1 MMVNS
6 IEDSDKKCILIV
18 DDNPENIHVLS
29 GVLNPYYK
37 TKAAINGKIAI
48 RIACLEDR
56 PDMILL
62 DIMMPDLDGYAVCR
76 HLKKLPETAQI
87 PIIFI
92 SAKSEIKDEEKGF
105 ALGCVDYIS
114 KPISPPIV
122 LARVSAHLKLADQQ
136 LHLMDL
142 VNQTT
147 KNLEKTR
154 MEIIQSLGRAAEF
167 KDNETGMHVVR
178 MSWYSYHIAKQFTGN
193 AAWSELLRNA
203 APMHDIGK
211 IGIPDDV
218 LLKPGKLN
226 ADEWASM
233 QKHVEYGVEILG
245 AHETELLAL
254 AVEVAQ
260 HHHEKWDGSGYPKG
274 ISGKDIPLG
283 ARIAAI
289 ADVFDALTSDR
300 PYKKA
305 WQVSDAVELIE
316 SESGK
321 HFDPELVLHFKSCL
335 PLILETKSL
344 HCD

>member
-1 MMVNS
+1 M
-6 IEDSDKKCILIV
+6 IDSDGQSEKKSILIV

-29 GVLNPYYK
+29 GVLSPYYK
-37 TKAAINGKIAI
+37 TKAAINGKIALK
-48 RIACLEDR
+48 IAGSKDK

-62 DIMMPDLDGYAVCR
+62 DIMMPELDGYAVCR
-76 HLKKLPETAQI
+76 HLKQFPETAQI

-105 ALGCVDYIS
+105 ALGAVDYIS

-136 LHLMDL
+136 SHLMGM
-142 VNQTT
+142 VKETT
-147 KNLEKTR
+147 RHLEKTR

-178 MSWYSYHIAKQFTGN
+178 MSWYAYHLAKQMTGDE
-193 AAWSELLRNA
+193 AWAELLRSA

-218 LLKPGKLN
+218 LLKPGKLD
-226 ADEWASM
+226 AAEWATM

-245 AHETELLAL
+245 KHETELLAL

-260 HHHEKWDGSGYPKG
+260 YHHEKWDGSGYPKG
-274 ISGKDIPLG
+274 ISGKDIPLS

-289 ADVFDALTSDR
+289 ADVFDALTSER

-305 WQVSDAVELIE
+305 WSVTDAVQLIE

-321 HFDPELVLHFKSCL
+321 HFDPEVVLHFKDCL
-335 PLILETKSL
+335 PLIMETKSR

>member
-1 MMVNS
+1 MINS
-6 IEDSDKKCILIV
+6 GEQDKQKTILIV
-18 DDNPENIHVLS
+18 DDSPENIHVLT
-29 GVLNPYYK
+29 GVLSPYYK

-48 RIACLEDR
+48 KIACSENK

-76 HLKKLPETAQI
+76 YLKQFPETAKI

-92 SAKSEIKDEEKGF
+92 SAKNEIKDEEKGF
-105 ALGCVDYIS
+105 DLGCVDYIN
-114 KPISPPIV
+114 KPISPSLV

-136 LHLMDL
+136 SHLMGL
-142 VNQTT
+142 VKKTT
-147 KNLEKTR
+147 EHLEKTR
-154 MEIIQSLGRAAEF
+154 MEIIESLGRAAEF

-178 MSWYSYHIAKQFTGN
+178 MSWYSYHIAKQLTGN
-193 AAWSELLRNA
+193 EAWSELLRNA

-226 ADEWASM
+226 DDEWITM

-245 AHETELLAL
+245 KHETELLVL
-254 AVEVAQ
+254 AVEVAEF
-260 HHHEKWDGSGYPKG
+260 HHEKWDGSGYPKG
-274 ISGKDIPLG
+274 ISGKDIPLS

-305 WQVSDAVELIE
+305 WTVADAVELIE

-321 HFDPELVLHFKSCL
+321 HFDPELVCNFKDCL
-335 PLILETKSL
+335 PLILQSKEQ
-344 HCD
+344 HRG